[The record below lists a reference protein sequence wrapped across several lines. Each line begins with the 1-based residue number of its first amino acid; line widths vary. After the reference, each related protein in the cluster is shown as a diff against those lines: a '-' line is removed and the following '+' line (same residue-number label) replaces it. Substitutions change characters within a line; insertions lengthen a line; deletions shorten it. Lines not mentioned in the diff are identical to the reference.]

1 MNRKKYTMPSLRFSS
16 IRNDH
21 YVDNNTYRIHLVCPL
36 QMAPFH
42 RTRLF
47 TKGESVEVC
56 LEKGPFYVVLHAY
69 EGQRLAG
76 REVSEVVLNSTQNK
90 ASFSS
95 VSVSLELTD
104 AQPYEVDNAFRA
116 GIANATE
123 RLSQYVKADLE
134 RLQAMQPREEQLKH
148 VHSVYYEFPLRPK
161 LFVPYVALAGRL
173 GPSLTCT
180 ALQLNDWQS
189 FFIRELPIAMRECA
203 VSPASFIATCRNQP
217 LNEANLFFL
226 YNSVAVALSR
236 LVASRLSYAKDIEAT
251 FMSDYVGFNLVGNQI
266 VGDCEDGSQ
275 LLYDVLRILR
285 NIFPVTQKDLSRG
298 QTSLCYYVA
307 HLLNKAEVWMLQG
320 AVDKDLGAHVWCA
333 IMPHSGPVHFVE
345 STGLPETSF
354 YKYINRA
361 WQLDH
366 AGHFS
371 DNLMVN
377 PSEGVY
383 GLPCQLLT
391 NVKADGLAI
400 FRRYAVRN
408 RTPINEDLKF
418 ANLIDAPLMHPMDVL
433 QRKFS

>member
-1 MNRKKYTMPSLRFSS
+1 MPSLLFSAL
-16 IRNDH
+16 RNDLF
-21 YVDNNTYRIHLVCPL
+21 VDNKTYRIHLVCPL
-36 QMAPFH
+36 QSAPFH

-47 TKGESVEVC
+47 SKGDSVEVS

-76 REVSEVVLNSTQNK
+76 RQVSEIDLRNVQNR
-90 ASFSS
+90 ASFGTLS
-95 VSVSLELTD
+95 VLLELTD
-104 AQPYEVDNAFRA
+104 PQPYEINNAFRA
-116 GIANATE
+116 GIANVTE

-134 RLQAMQPREEQLKH
+134 RLQVMQPVQEQLKH
-148 VHSVYYEFPLRPK
+148 IHSVYYEFPLHPT

-173 GPSLTCT
+173 GSSLTCT

-203 VSPASFIATCRNQP
+203 VSPAAFIATCRNEN
-217 LNEANLFFL
+217 LTNANLFFL
-226 YNSVAVALSR
+226 YNSIAVSLSR
-236 LVASRLSYAKDIEAT
+236 FVASRLSYAKDIEAT
-251 FMSDYVGFNLVGNQI
+251 FMSDYVGFNLVGNQV

-275 LLYDVLRILR
+275 LLYDTIRILR

-333 IMPHSGPVHFVE
+333 IMPSSGPVHFVE
-345 STGLPETSF
+345 STGIPESSF

-371 DNLMVN
+371 DNLMVDPN
-377 PSEGVY
+377 KRLY
-383 GLPCQLLT
+383 GLPCHLLT

-400 FRRYAVRN
+400 FRRFAVRN
-408 RTPINEDLKF
+408 ATVINEELKF

-433 QRKFS
+433 RRNFS